1 MACSCQTKKDA
12 DTPLDHVI
20 DEPCLFCAEKHFSE
34 ALCLSRECG
43 YNGENRHFIIGALV
57 LAQWHLFKEHG
68 ELAEQIRN
76 LRHYIQN
83 RRENEIEGLW
93 REISL
98 SIDRLVSQ
106 KIKIDEF
113 GFSEEERGIMSGTEL
128 SDIIS
133 SDFSENIFFEKRIF
147 IFSNV
152 TYPKENALQL
162 ESGDIATFLNRS
174 RSIKYYRDHKNKVV
188 VHRSPE
194 RSYGDPV
201 PEARNLYV
209 FGGKIKLKTNVFP
222 ERITKNISSE
232 YNYNYSVP
240 EGKVKCPTTGFY
252 AALFF
257 EKIFPNGKIFLVN
270 FGNDVKNSSYRYPG
284 HNWEWENKE
293 LSRFEHIYTE

>member
-20 DEPCLFCAEKHFSE
+20 RPDEPCLFCAEKHFSE

-201 PEARNLYV
+201 
-209 FGGKIKLKTNVFP
+209 
-222 ERITKNISSE
+222 
-232 YNYNYSVP
+232 
-240 EGKVKCPTTGFY
+240 
-252 AALFF
+252 
-257 EKIFPNGKIFLVN
+257 
-270 FGNDVKNSSYRYPG
+270 
-284 HNWEWENKE
+284 
-293 LSRFEHIYTE
+293 